1 MTPVLEPPVES
12 YESPCAEL
20 HKTEAKFAIEVET
33 PGCGPEDLE
42 VEVDGHRVTVLGRP
56 SDLPHPF
63 TFIFE
68 LPADV
73 NLDRLHAVFER
84 PAVGGAPRLPRA

>member
-1 MTPVLEPPVES
+1 MW
-12 YESPCAEL
+12 A
-20 HKTEAKFAIEVET
+20 
-33 PGCGPEDLE
+33 EDLE
-42 VEVDGHRVTVLGRP
+42 VEVDGNRVTVLGTP

-73 NLDRLHAVFER
+73 NLDRLHAVFENGVLRVDR
-84 PAVGGAPRLPRA
+84 PAPGAEHEAHSRDRDAASLIHTEASGS